1 MIGVMSDF
9 VVMIPARYASTRL
22 PGKPLISLA
31 GKPMLQHVHEK
42 ALASGARSVYV
53 ATDDTRIAQACERFG
68 AQVIMTAD
76 THSCGTERLEEV
88 CRHLALDPECIVV
101 NVQGDEPLMP
111 PQLIR
116 QVAALLANRPQTQMA
131 TLCVS
136 IAQIDDVFN
145 PNVVKVVFN
154 KAGQALYFSR
164 APIPWQRQSFA
175 HDTATAQPGAH
186 YRHIGIYA
194 YRAGFLSR
202 YVALDKGPE
211 EQAEALE
218 QLRALHHGVA
228 IAVEV
233 ACEAPGPGIDTEDD
247 LAQVR
252 QVLEGPASL

>member
-1 MIGVMSDF
+1 
-9 VVMIPARYASTRL
+9 
-22 PGKPLISLA
+22 
-31 GKPMLQHVHEK
+31 
-42 ALASGARSVYV
+42 
-53 ATDDTRIAQACERFG
+53 
-68 AQVIMTAD
+68 
-76 THSCGTERLEEV
+76 
-88 CRHLALDPECIVV
+88 
-101 NVQGDEPLMP
+101 VQGDEPLMP

-116 QVAALLANRPQTQMA
+116 QVAALLANLPQTQIA
-131 TLCVS
+131 TLCDS
-136 IAQIDDVFN
+136 ITQIDDVFN

-164 APIPWQRQSFA
+164 APIPWQRQSFGDDPA
-175 HDTATAQPGAH
+175 AACLGAH

-202 YVALDKGPE
+202 YVALAKGPE

-218 QLRALHHGVA
+218 QLRALHHGIT

-252 QVLEGPASL
+252 QVLEMRARP